1 MHWSFTMIK
10 TTCCNSALK
19 TNTIYVSKDTYILYL
34 SRCANSL
41 KAAPLLQVRG
51 RLCGDQAD
59 QLLHAV
65 VLGEKKEQ
73 PTVLGLALLQNVILL
88 HQLSQR
94 HVLPVQQ
101 LVNVGGGVQVKLPKH
116 GGRCDGGHSPGW
128 LHSRVNL
135 ALLQALFSS
144 DIGITST
151 QYLC

>member
-1 MHWSFTMIK
+1 M
-10 TTCCNSALK
+10 
-19 TNTIYVSKDTYILYL
+19 IYVSKDTLFFFFYYYFYYVMLCYL
-34 SRCANSL
+34 SRYANSL

-101 LVNVGGGVQVKLPKH
+101 LVDVGGGVQVKLPKH

-135 ALLQALFSS
+135 ALLQALFST
-144 DIGITST
+144 DTGII
-151 QYLC
+151 